1 MGQGGSVEE
10 SKFRYLADFFAAIF
24 FTRYKLRY
32 FYQNVVR
39 WLFQIFDTLK
49 VTIKC
54 ILCNYQPRVYSFVVS
69 ALFSRRPTGKNASC
83 TKKVGEYIHTRE
95 ASGGGGQ
102 TSGVS
107 GPWWTSVKGLKW
119 HASQKKQEIYFILKN
134 FNYLKFEQCP
144 KVVKCKE
151 HLTIYGNRCTNWK
164 LFRRNTAKH
173 CCGVKQYR
181 LQLM

>member
-1 MGQGGSVEE
+1 MA
-10 SKFRYLADFFAAIF
+10 FPPDF
-24 FTRYKLRY
+24 LH
-32 FYQNVVR
+32 
-39 WLFQIFDTLK
+39 LK

-83 TKKVGEYIHTRE
+83 SKKVGEYIHTRE

-164 LFRRNTAKH
+164 LFGRTTALNIVAESSSIDL
-173 CCGVKQYR
+173 CR
-181 LQLM
+181 LRGFLAGALDSSCTVIPQNLYL

>member
-1 MGQGGSVEE
+1 MA
-10 SKFRYLADFFAAIF
+10 FPPDF
-24 FTRYKLRY
+24 LH
-32 FYQNVVR
+32 
-39 WLFQIFDTLK
+39 LK
-49 VTIKC
+49 VTIKY

-164 LFRRNTAKH
+164 LFGRTTALNIVAESSSI
-173 CCGVKQYR
+173 GSSLWR
-181 LQLM
+181 LRGFDYLF